1 MKLFKARAGDICKE
15 GSVAGKAGMRRAE
28 RDGESAWR
36 VSCGAFYVFFAY
48 TIFIWCCE
56 SADLACWLAGV
67 RQATL
72 LSRLAAL
79 LLALL
84 IAGKA
89 AGIPKCKNV
98 QPDRFFALGCMAIT
112 LFFAAKSIRPDM
124 SYDTQNYHLLSQIPG
139 FVDNLHY
146 HAMPG
151 RFQMFGFR
159 LGDRMFYPFRLLLG
173 LRMGTLLNA
182 AALLV
187 LYRQVTVF
195 LEWFVSGPGPG
206 SSSALAAAGEG
217 KGMRAKW
224 AFWRRP
230 SFLAFFLVCRFEVLQ
245 ESGSYMVELAALP
258 FFFEMIFLLVRE
270 EGRKRQARRE
280 AVVFCLCGG
289 LLFCLKMTN
298 IVYLAPLILL
308 YLWKIRKT
316 VSPGLF
322 AVCLAAG
329 AAPVCIYLIYNG
341 ITTGNPV
348 FPYYNTIFQSPYYF
362 DADFKDQRW
371 GPQGLRELLLWAYY
385 MIRYPEYRLSEIYNP
400 FNADLAVIYLAV
412 LGTGAAV
419 LAAWA
424 KRKKLLYR
432 TEGAMAAVFVCS
444 FAAWAKTTGH
454 IRYFMAG
461 ILLGGVLAACWYLR
475 LMRRGRAASAAALLL
490 AVPFAARV
498 PNAVHAV
505 WEGREW
511 ALRVESREETRRNL
525 PLVFRDHQLFS
536 DSLKERID
544 VFFLTWGDY
553 GSYAR
558 LIGEDVP
565 VYNRYSVV
573 SELSSFQEAYLSEIE
588 GYMRGGKGVY
598 DLFPQGRGTLEE
610 YLEWMNDAGWYVW
623 DLEYVDT
630 ILKGPQSYTAAG
642 LRMADGQKNTW
653 YQAGFEEEQ
662 ESGDGEDGNLMQTGG
677 DEAGERGEQ
686 DVLRFTKSG
695 DACRLEAIAGDPDYW
710 MLPFPFEIIVMA
722 DDGRRVKE
730 AGVIP
735 VGAKEYERAE
745 VILDLSGLEGD
756 IELTFKS
763 SQEGKIGIVINPALS
778 HPDGGGYIPD
788 EEERN
793 G

>member
-1 MKLFKARAGDICKE
+1 MKLFKAWAVDIRKGGRFAGDTE
-15 GSVAGKAGMRRAE
+15 SGR
-28 RDGESAWR
+28 ESAWR
-36 VSCGAFYVFFAY
+36 VSCGAFYVFFVY
-48 TIFIWCCE
+48 TILIWCCE
-56 SADLACWLAGV
+56 FADLACWLAGV

-72 LSRLAAL
+72 LSRIAAL
-79 LLALL
+79 VLTLL

-89 AGIPKCKNV
+89 AGVPKRENV
-98 QPDRFFALGCMAIT
+98 KPDLCFALGCMAIT

-146 HAMPG
+146 HVLPG

-173 LRMGTLLNA
+173 LRMGTMFNA

-195 LEWFVSGPGPG
+195 LEWFVSGPGSDIPG
-206 SSSALAAAGEG
+206 ASGTAD
-217 KGMRAKW
+217 KGTREKW

-230 SFLAFFLVCRFEVLQ
+230 SFAAFFLVCRFEILQ

-258 FFFEMIFLLVRE
+258 FFFEMIFLLVRG
-270 EGRKRQARRE
+270 EGQRRQACRE
-280 AVVFCLCGG
+280 AVVFCMCGG

-298 IVYLAPLILL
+298 IVYLAPLVLL
-308 YLWKIRKT
+308 YLWKIRKS

-322 AVCLAAG
+322 AACLAAG

-341 ITTGNPV
+341 ISTGNPV
-348 FPYYNTIFQSPYYF
+348 FPYYNTIFKSPYYF

-371 GPQGLRELLLWAYY
+371 GPQGWRELLLWAYY
-385 MIRYPEYRLSEIYNP
+385 MIRYPDYRLSEIYNP

-424 KRKKLLYR
+424 KKKTLLYR
-432 TEGAMAAVFVCS
+432 TEGAMAVVFVCS
-444 FAAWAKTTGH
+444 FLAWAKTTGH

-461 ILLGGVLAACWYLR
+461 ILLGGILAACWYLR
-475 LMRRGRAASAAALLL
+475 LMRRGRAASAAAILL
-490 AVPFAARV
+490 AVPFLVRV
-498 PNAVHAV
+498 PSAADAVLK
-505 WEGREW
+505 GREW
-511 ALRVESREETRRNL
+511 ALRAASREEAQKNL
-525 PLVFRDHQLFS
+525 PLVFRDRQLFP
-536 DSLKERID
+536 DGLKERID

-573 SELSSFQEAYLSEIE
+573 SELSSFQDTYLSEIE
-588 GYMRGGKGVY
+588 GYMREGKGVY
-598 DLFPQGRGTLEE
+598 DLFPQGRETLEE

-623 DLEYVDT
+623 DLEHVDT
-630 ILKGPQSYTAAG
+630 ILKGAQSYTAAG
-642 LRMADGQKNTW
+642 LRMADGQRNTW
-653 YQAGFEEEQ
+653 YQAGFEETEESGEQ
-662 ESGDGEDGNLMQTGG
+662 E
-677 DEAGERGEQ
+677 
-686 DVLRFTKSG
+686 VLRFTKSG
-695 DACRLEAIAGDPDYW
+695 DTCRLEAIAGDPDYW
-710 MLPFPFEIIVMA
+710 MIPFPFQITVIA
-722 DDGRRVKE
+722 DDGSMVKE

-735 VGAKEYERAE
+735 VGAKEYERTE
-745 VILDLSGLEGD
+745 VLLDLTGLQGD

-763 SQEGKIGIVINPALS
+763 SQEGKIGIVINPVLS
-778 HPDGGGYIPD
+778 DPDRGI
-788 EEERN
+788 
-793 G
+793 